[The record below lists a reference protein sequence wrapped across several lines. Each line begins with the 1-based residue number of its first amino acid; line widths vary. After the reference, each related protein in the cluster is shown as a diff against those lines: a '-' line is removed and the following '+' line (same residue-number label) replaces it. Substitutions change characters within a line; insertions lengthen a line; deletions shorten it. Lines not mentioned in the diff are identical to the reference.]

1 MMSDDDPIVICDG
14 PAGSFSVLHANAAF
28 AALAGRPVDD
38 LCGGSV
44 LPVLAD
50 LGAARDLLES
60 GLAGARPISLG
71 TKGQPPRVLDGFPAP
86 PGTAPAIWLIRLAAR
101 GDPAF
106 ADTLPLGLVLF
117 DADDRLIWFNGTYR
131 GVLGPNAHLLRL
143 GAPFMEI
150 MPAAYRAGH
159 AAGGAA
165 DIERLITERAARHRD
180 RETFEEAL
188 SGGRWLL
195 TQELATAE
203 GGTLGVRTDI
213 TARKRAANSLQ

>member
-1 MMSDDDPIVICDG
+1 MPGDDPIVICDG
-14 PAGSFSVLHANAAF
+14 PAGSFGVLHANAAF
-28 AALAGRPVDD
+28 AELAGRPIEEV
-38 LCGGSV
+38 CGGSV

-50 LGAARDLLES
+50 LGAARPSLES
-60 GLAGARPISLG
+60 GLAGALPISLG
-71 TKGQPPRVLDGFPAP
+71 IESQPPRVLDGFPAP
-86 PGTAPAIWLIRLAAR
+86 PGATPAIWVMRLATR

-117 DADDRLIWFNGTYR
+117 DAEDRLIWFNGTYH
-131 GVLGPNAHLLRL
+131 GVLGPNAYLLKL

-165 DIERLITERAARHRD
+165 DIERLITERAARHRN

-195 TQELATAE
+195 TQELATAQ

>member
-1 MMSDDDPIVICDG
+1 MPDDNPIVICDG
-14 PAGSFSVLHANAAF
+14 AAGSFGVLHANAAF
-28 AALAGRPVDD
+28 AELAGRPIEEV
-38 LCGGSV
+38 CGGSV

-50 LGAARDLLES
+50 LGAARPSLEA
-60 GLAGARPISLG
+60 GLAGALPISLAIES
-71 TKGQPPRVLDGFPAP
+71 QPPRALDAFPAP
-86 PGTAPAIWLIRLAAR
+86 PGTPPAIWVIRLAAR

-131 GVLGPNAHLLRL
+131 GVLGPNAHLLKL

-165 DIERLITERAARHRD
+165 DIERLITERAARHRN

-213 TARKRAANSLQ
+213 TAAKRAAGGA

>member
-1 MMSDDDPIVICDG
+1 MSDDDAIVICDG
-14 PAGSFSVLHANAAF
+14 PAGSFGVLHANAAF
-28 AALAGRPVDD
+28 AELAGRPIEEV
-38 LCGGSV
+38 CGGSV
-44 LPVLAD
+44 PPVLAD
-50 LGAARDLLES
+50 LGAARPPLES
-60 GLAGARPISLG
+60 SLAGGRPFSLG
-71 TKGQPPRVLDGFPAP
+71 TEGQPPLVLDGFPAP
-86 PGTAPAIWLIRLAAR
+86 PGFTPAIWLIRLAAR

-131 GVLGPNAHLLRL
+131 GVLGPNAHLLKL

-165 DIERLITERAARHRD
+165 DVERLITERAARHRN

-213 TARKRAANSLQ
+213 TAKKRAAGGE

>member
-1 MMSDDDPIVICDG
+1 MSDDDAIVICDG
-14 PAGSFSVLHANAAF
+14 PAGSFGVLHANAAF
-28 AALAGRPVDD
+28 AELAGRPIDD
-38 LCGGSV
+38 LCGRSV
-44 LPVLAD
+44 PPVLDD
-50 LGAARDLLES
+50 LGAARAALDS
-60 GLAGARPISLG
+60 GLADALPFSLE
-71 TKGQPPRVLDGFPAP
+71 TESQPPRVLDAFPAP
-86 PGTAPAIWLIRLAAR
+86 PGATPAIWVMRLAAR

-131 GVLGPNAHLLRL
+131 GVLGPNAHLLKL

-165 DIERLITERAARHRD
+165 DVEQLINERAARHRN

-213 TARKRAANSLQ
+213 TAKKRAAGGE